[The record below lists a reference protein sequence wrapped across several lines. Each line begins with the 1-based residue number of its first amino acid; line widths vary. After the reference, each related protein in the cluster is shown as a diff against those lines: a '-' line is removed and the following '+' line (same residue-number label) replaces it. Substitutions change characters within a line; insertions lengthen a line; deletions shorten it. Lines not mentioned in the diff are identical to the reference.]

1 MNKEVEKKEKPIFFN
16 DYRKSG
22 AATAVII
29 ISTLLLLYF
38 WPKIETTKETTQKQV
53 EIAPPLDFKELN
65 LKDLK
70 VENKE
75 GGQSTAN
82 NNPNRKTNSRN
93 KLTSNQTGGDE
104 TPSGSERQSDNPF
117 GNGGTGD
124 DGDRFGRNGNGNHG
138 DGPDDRGNGNTRG
151 NADRKLINQPS
162 IPQYEINYDCQI
174 VLKIS
179 LNDNGTVRA
188 IKWINKMGKEETNC
202 NDINIINDVMERVK
216 STIKYNTRTP
226 EAKDHAFFIVRFESR

>member
-1 MNKEVEKKEKPIFFN
+1 MSEATGKPSNFN
-16 DYRKSG
+16 DEHKSG
-22 AATAVII
+22 VATAVII

-53 EIAPPLDFKELN
+53 EIAPPLDFKELD

-104 TPSGSERQSDNPF
+104 THSGSENKSKNPF

-124 DGDRFGRNGNGNHG
+124 DGNRFGKNGNGNQG
-138 DGPDDRGNGNTRG
+138 DGPDDSGNGIKGG
-151 NADRKLINQPS
+151 NADRKLINKPS
-162 IPQYEINYDCQI
+162 IPQYEINYDC
-174 VLKIS
+174 
-179 LNDNGTVRA
+179 
-188 IKWINKMGKEETNC
+188 
-202 NDINIINDVMERVK
+202 
-216 STIKYNTRTP
+216 
-226 EAKDHAFFIVRFESR
+226 

>member
-16 DYRKSG
+16 DERKSG

-53 EIAPPLDFKELN
+53 EIAPPLDFKELD

-93 KLTSNQTGGDE
+93 KLTSNHTGGDE

-117 GNGGTGD
+117 CNGGKGD
-124 DGDRFGRNGNGNHG
+124 NGDRFSRDGSG
-138 DGPDDRGNGNTRG
+138 DPVDDPGKVPGG
-151 NADRKLINQPS
+151 NAERKLINQPS
-162 IPQYEINYDCQI
+162 IPKYDTDKD
-174 VLKIS
+174 LKITLKVT
-179 LNDNGTVRA
+179 LNDDGSCRTVTV
-188 IKWINKMGKEETNC
+188 IKRESNC
-202 NDINIINDVMERVK
+202 NDYNIINDVIARVK
-216 STIKYNTRTP
+216 RTIKYNMRTSG
-226 EAKDHAFFIVRFESR
+226 AKDHAKFTVRIDSR

>member
-1 MNKEVEKKEKPIFFN
+1 MNKEARDREKYSDVGDE
-16 DYRKSG
+16 RKSG
-22 AATAVII
+22 LATAAII

-38 WPKIETTKETTQKQV
+38 WPKIETTKETTQKHV
-53 EIAPPLDFKELN
+53 EIAPPLDFKELD

-93 KLTSNQTGGDE
+93 KLTSSQTGGDE

-124 DGDRFGRNGNGNHG
+124 DGDRFGRNGNGNQG
-138 DGPDDRGNGNTRG
+138 DGPDDRGNGNTGG
-151 NADRKLINQPS
+151 NADRKLINTPS
-162 IPQYEINYDCQI
+162 IPQYEINYDC
-174 VLKIS
+174 KIS
-179 LNDNGTVRA
+179 LKVTLNDDGSCRTVTV
-188 IKWINKMGKEETNC
+188 IKRESNC
-202 NDINIINDVMERVK
+202 NDINIINDVIARVK
-216 STIKYNTRTP
+216 RTIKYNMRTSG
-226 EAKDHAFFIVRFESR
+226 AKDHAFFIVRIDSR